1 MKHELESLESLTAQ
15 WVAAKAQEQSANK
28 ARLAIEAAILG
39 KVVLDPESTKD
50 VCGLK
55 IKTGFTRKVDP
66 DLASAWDDLTE
77 EEQDAIKWVPEVV
90 LKNYRALPPE
100 ASLHS
105 FVVTK
110 PAKPS
115 FSAAKE

>member
-39 KVVLDPESTKD
+39 KVVLEPEGTQT
-50 VCGLK
+50 VCDLK
-55 IKTGFTRKVDP
+55 IRTGFTLKVDP
-66 DLASAWDDLTE
+66 QLSTFWERLTE
-77 EEQDAIKWVPEVV
+77 EEQAAIRWVPEIV